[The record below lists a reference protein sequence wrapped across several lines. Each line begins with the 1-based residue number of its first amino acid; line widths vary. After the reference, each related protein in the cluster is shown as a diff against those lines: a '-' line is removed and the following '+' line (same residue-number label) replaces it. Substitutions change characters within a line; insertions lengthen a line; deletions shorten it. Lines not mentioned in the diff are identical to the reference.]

1 MTRRHLNKR
10 AARLAS
16 DLRWELVH
24 AAGCVWRT
32 RNATTAPCATRDAID
47 RGYIPGEYADDM
59 RELGVKPRRVSVP
72 RSLRPTL
79 GRWIGGAQ

>member
-24 AAGCVWRT
+24 AAGCTFTGRE
-32 RNATTAPCATRDAID
+32 RRAA
-47 RGYIPGEYADDM
+47 
-59 RELGVKPRRVSVP
+59 RELFDEGYCGRWYRDEAERLGVRVRRVSVP
-72 RSLRPTL
+72 RSLRPLL
-79 GRWIGGAQ
+79 GRWIGGAE